1 MDEAKQLRSRRPIA
15 IALAGAAGLLL
26 AVGLGIGAMRDTDLP
41 QIQRQAPD
49 VLGQPPGGVEEQLS
63 RDEGP
68 LLYGTKMGLAE
79 AADQMGGS
87 LLRPN
92 HELASDASIRN
103 VYVETATDDET
114 GVAWS
119 QAALDYVSGVV
130 LTIWPVEFRGSGF
143 AEDAEQQYAEMAK
156 VIGSRAQVQTIQGVP
171 ALVIEAGS
179 GPDQPAAVDIVLGD
193 MRAQLI
199 AAYSPLSAADLVAI
213 AETFK

>member
-143 AEDAEQQYAEMAK
+143 
-156 VIGSRAQVQTIQGVP
+156 
-171 ALVIEAGS
+171 EAGS